1 LAPQIVRLG
10 ALDSDPAQE
19 TCLPDALVRAVYD
32 LMPYGVLLFSRSG
45 RITEANIAAQRIL
58 GRQKAELIGLSGAA
72 AWHSVD
78 EHGGEL
84 PRSEHPACVVLRTGQ
99 PVRNFTMGAHRP
111 DGSRAWLRIDAFP
124 VERTAGQVS
133 GVACFLADV
142 TDRTQLEEA
151 LRQQALDSARLLQR
165 LEAHR
170 SIDMAIAAS
179 LDLRLTLG
187 VIADRVTRLLGVSA
201 ASIHVFNSATN
212 GFAYAAGSGLR
223 KAALAHSPLLVG
235 VGHVRR
241 AALEHHTIHLDVERA
256 PDLLPAGLAEAK
268 DFKAYMAVPLIAR
281 LNLRGV
287 LEIFHSGELDAQ
299 PEWVEFVETLAG
311 QAAIAIDNAALFEEQ
326 QRASG
331 PARPF
336 PTLQVESA
344 PNLNRAEA
352 AVLRLLAL
360 GESNRGIAAKL
371 DMSENTIKFHIH
383 GLFRK
388 LKVRSRVAAAVVAT
402 SRGWF

>member
-1 LAPQIVRLG
+1 
-10 ALDSDPAQE
+10 
-19 TCLPDALVRAVYD
+19 
-32 LMPYGVLLFSRSG
+32 
-45 RITEANIAAQRIL
+45 
-58 GRQKAELIGLSGAA
+58 
-72 AWHSVD
+72 
-78 EHGGEL
+78 
-84 PRSEHPACVVLRTGQ
+84 
-99 PVRNFTMGAHRP
+99 
-111 DGSRAWLRIDAFP
+111 
-124 VERTAGQVS
+124 
-133 GVACFLADV
+133 V

-187 VIADRVTRLLGVSA
+187 VIADRVTRHLGVSA

-212 GFAYAAGSGLR
+212 AFAYAAGSGLH

-241 AALEHHTIHLDVERA
+241 AALEHRTIHLDVERA
-256 PDLLPAGLAEAK
+256 SDLLPAGLAEAK
-268 DFKAYMAVPLIAR
+268 DFKAYMALPLIAR

-287 LEIFHSGELDAQ
+287 LEIFYSGQLDAQ

-326 QRASG
+326 QRSSG
-331 PARPF
+331 PVRPF
-336 PTLQVESA
+336 PTLQLESA
-344 PNLNRAEA
+344 PNLNRTEA

-360 GESNRGIAAKL
+360 AESNRGIAAKL
-371 DMSENTIKFHIH
+371 DMSENTVKFHIH

>member
-1 LAPQIVRLG
+1 
-10 ALDSDPAQE
+10 
-19 TCLPDALVRAVYD
+19 
-32 LMPYGVLLFSRSG
+32 M
-45 RITEANIAAQRIL
+45 
-58 GRQKAELIGLSGAA
+58 
-72 AWHSVD
+72 
-78 EHGGEL
+78 
-84 PRSEHPACVVLRTGQ
+84 
-99 PVRNFTMGAHRP
+99 
-111 DGSRAWLRIDAFP
+111 
-124 VERTAGQVS
+124 
-133 GVACFLADV
+133 
-142 TDRTQLEEA
+142 EEA
-151 LRQQALDSARLLQR
+151 LHQQALEAARLLQR

-187 VIADRVTRLLGVSA
+187 VIADRVTRQLGVSA

-235 VGHVRR
+235 VGHIRR
-241 AALEHHTIHLDVERA
+241 AALEHRTIHLDVERA
-256 PDLLPAGLAEAK
+256 SDLLPAGLAEAK

-287 LEIFHSGELDAQ
+287 LEIFYSGQLDPH
-299 PEWVEFVETLAG
+299 PEWIEFVEMLAG

-326 QRASG
+326 QRPSG
-331 PARPF
+331 PPRLVPSF
-336 PTLQVESA
+336 QVENA

-360 GESNRGIAAKL
+360 GESNRAIAAKL
-371 DMSENTIKFHIH
+371 DMSENTVKFHIH

-388 LKVRSRVAAAVVAT
+388 LKVRTRVAAAVVAT
-402 SRGWF
+402 SGGWF